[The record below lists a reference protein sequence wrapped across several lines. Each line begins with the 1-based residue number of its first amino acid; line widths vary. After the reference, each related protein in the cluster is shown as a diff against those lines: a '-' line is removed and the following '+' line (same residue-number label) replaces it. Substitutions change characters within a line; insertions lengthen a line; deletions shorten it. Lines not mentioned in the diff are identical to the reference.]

1 MYDHKKDYEEYM
13 SGAENFAHARLAKK
27 LMDKKRKMKM
37 MGGHSEEHESM
48 ADEMSESPAEQAHEA
63 EMGTEKHPQ
72 MAAMLMVS
80 KGKPSGSHGKQG
92 SMHARQGM
100 GGHDEEHESLAD
112 EMSESPAEQSMEAAS
127 GTEKHH
133 KISIDVTPEE
143 LAQLKAMR
151 SGKV

>member
-13 SGAENFAHARLAKK
+13 GGAQDFAHARLAKK

-48 ADEMSESPAEQAHEA
+48 ADEMSESPAEQ
-63 EMGTEKHPQ
+63 
-72 MAAMLMVS
+72 
-80 KGKPSGSHGKQG
+80 
-92 SMHARQGM
+92 
-100 GGHDEEHESLAD
+100 
-112 EMSESPAEQSMEAAS
+112 SMEAAA

-151 SGKV
+151 SGKA